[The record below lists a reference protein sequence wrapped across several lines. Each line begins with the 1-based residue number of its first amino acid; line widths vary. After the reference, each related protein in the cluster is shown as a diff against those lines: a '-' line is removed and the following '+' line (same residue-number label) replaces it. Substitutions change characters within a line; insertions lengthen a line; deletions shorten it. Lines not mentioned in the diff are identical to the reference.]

1 MDMCMCT
8 YMYVYMSL
16 SVYID
21 IKMSYECVR
30 AACSVM
36 PDSCDSMDCS
46 PPGSSVHGIF
56 QARILEWTAIS
67 SSRGFSQP
75 KD

>member
-16 SVYID
+16 SVYKD

-36 PDSCDSMDCS
+36 PDSCDSMDSS